1 MKKAFLFILFIC
13 NLIFCGDL
21 PPKSVLQNMTY
32 DEKLDLYNSKKITLL
47 KNILPHT
54 RLPLLERQMKM
65 IIYGPV
71 IFGSI
76 FRYGFVTMY
85 GRNGELGEILAG
97 LGIAGLYA
105 TAIIVLIDKEKQR
118 RLYNDELYEE
128 IFLISP

>member
-1 MKKAFLFILFIC
+1 MKKVFLFILFIC

-47 KNILPHT
+47 KNMLPHT
-54 RLPLLERQMKM
+54 GLPLLQRQKKM
-65 IIYGPV
+65 IINGFAISV
-71 IFGSI
+71 SI
-76 FRYGFVTMY
+76 FTYGWLTK
-85 GRNGELGEILAG
+85 NEELGGILVG
-97 LGIAGLYA
+97 LGFAGYYA
-105 TAIIVLIDKEKQR
+105 TSIIVLIDKEKQR

>member
-47 KNILPHT
+47 KNMLPHT
-54 RLPLLERQMKM
+54 GLPLLQRQKKM
-65 IIYGPV
+65 IINGYAISV
-71 IFGSI
+71 SI
-76 FRYGFVTMY
+76 FTYGLLTK
-85 GRNGELGEILAG
+85 NKELSGILVG
-97 LGIAGLYA
+97 LGFAGYYA
-105 TAIIVLIDKEKQR
+105 TSIIVLIDKEKQR

>member
-13 NLIFCGDL
+13 HLIFCGDL

-47 KNILPHT
+47 KNMLPHT
-54 RLPLLERQMKM
+54 GLPLLQRQKKM
-65 IIYGPV
+65 IINGYA
-71 IFGSI
+71 ISGSI
-76 FRYGFVTMY
+76 FMY
-85 GRNGELGEILAG
+85 GLLTKNEELGGILPVLGFAG
-97 LGIAGLYA
+97 VYA
-105 TAIIVLIDKEKQR
+105 TSIIVHIDKEKQR